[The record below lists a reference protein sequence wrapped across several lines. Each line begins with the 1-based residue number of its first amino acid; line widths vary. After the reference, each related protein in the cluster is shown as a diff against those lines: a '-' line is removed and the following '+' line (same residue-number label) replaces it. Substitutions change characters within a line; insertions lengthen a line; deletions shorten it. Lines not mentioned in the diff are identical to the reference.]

1 MELYNSDLMQLSSNS
16 ERKIAQE
23 KLLNGETLS
32 LKEKMILGRDHPIKE
47 INGYKLKPNCA
58 YRAIRKKTFDL
69 YKEKG
74 MIIGDG
80 IDDEFQEYADGTY
93 NNKGVDW
100 YLGGVSLKYGDI
112 ILECPADKN
121 YFIPAND
128 NGNAMSVDPTVK
140 HLKSSGFQNPIPMS
154 MITNVIDTRTKKDFF
169 EFEDIMS
176 EQGYTYF
183 GHGVGNG
190 EDVDKIVRQIFN
202 EGLRTKNNSLCL
214 TTIGLDTPTPEL
226 KMMYQEI
233 GLEEPSMNS
242 LKQKLDNWEH
252 KDSKKIILIR
262 VPTEYINRNGNG
274 TDMNGEMY
282 GAFMSEKQQMDGKS
296 INYLDSNFIIG
307 CYDSS
312 TGDVELNKSFERTL
326 SSETLSKI
334 QTRFQNAINKV
345 KARSSTFNEIEHSLF
360 NEQEQHVNLRKYKNS
375 LVDNLDISKKAID
388 DIIAEFNYENQNEIS
403 TGGVSI

>member
-1 MELYNSDLMQLSSNS
+1 MDDLRISNAINRVFYSDGLGIGRSNPISLHTNPSSIYRVTGNSQIEDIIECGFIRPKIGKVKGGHSNEVFWSIGGEKTFYYDKRPVLEVSVERIKDNQIGALSINDLSSIWIFDENQQKYVDNL
-16 ERKIAQE
+16 EIIKKQCQE
-23 KLLNGETLS
+23 KQQEKEKENVETLS
-32 LKEKMILGRDHPIKE
+32 LEKNESLEIK
-47 INGYKLKPNCA
+47 
-58 YRAIRKKTFDL
+58 
-69 YKEKG
+69 
-74 MIIGDG
+74 
-80 IDDEFQEYADGTY
+80 
-93 NNKGVDW
+93 
-100 YLGGVSLKYGDI
+100 SLEDI
-112 ILECPADKN
+112 
-121 YFIPAND
+121 
-128 NGNAMSVDPTVK
+128 
-140 HLKSSGFQNPIPMS
+140 
-154 MITNVIDTRTKKDFF
+154 
-169 EFEDIMS
+169 EDIMS

-190 EDVDKIVRQIFN
+190 EDVDKIVSQIFN

-282 GAFMSEKQQMDGKS
+282 GAFMSEKQHMDGKS
-296 INYLDSNFIIG
+296 TNYLDPNFIIG

-375 LVDNLDISKKAID
+375 LVDNLDVSKKAID